1 MAQSNR
7 IAKDTLSQVIDWDVC
22 NAVCLVH
29 LPFMVNLSNRHKS
42 EQQQLTMVFV
52 TASFR
57 SLQTHQTRSGPDLDM
72 SFLQW
77 KPQSSPIK
85 LCVYFQIKHSLSD
98 ALAFDQFAP
107 LDSSKKY
114 LGAVRAV
121 PRSNSMPA
129 QQSLARA
136 QSAIHGGR
144 AVSRSAS
151 RGRCVVCDVCAVHFT
166 NDGCIRLSAHT
177 VVHKHLLTY
186 TGLAF
191 T

>member
-29 LPFMVNLSNRHKS
+29 LPSMVNLSNRHKS

-72 SFLQW
+72 SFLHW

-85 LCVYFQIKHSLSD
+85 LCVLLSD
-98 ALAFDQFAP
+98 QAQL
-107 LDSSKKY
+107 
-114 LGAVRAV
+114 VR
-121 PRSNSMPA
+121 
-129 QQSLARA
+129 
-136 QSAIHGGR
+136 
-144 AVSRSAS
+144 
-151 RGRCVVCDVCAVHFT
+151 CAGF
-166 NDGCIRLSAHT
+166 
-177 VVHKHLLTY
+177 
-186 TGLAF
+186 
-191 T
+191 